1 MTPDFFLGFL
11 ETSSGNSRRRLVK
24 RNSVMQNQTINDRR
38 LRSGSGVGGRNGR
51 SSQHQKLKGAHAR
64 PERPSPIE
72 TLTKTNV
79 LTVHAAPLI
88 RFGLARFLETSGRF
102 EVCAETDDVPTARQ
116 LFVQQPPQ
124 IVVLGLT
131 LRGGDGIELIKDFRK
146 LNPSAR
152 TIVLTTR
159 EDPLSMQRALP
170 EILIALD
177 QILSGNLYVGPSVLR
192 RLLGNLANGAIE
204 SVTSELKHLSDRE
217 LQVLS
222 LIGRGFGASR
232 LAHELHLSVKTIE
245 TYQMHIKEK
254 LGLRSAAELSEKAT
268 RWMMHSARRN
278 LRFKKQASRKNGH
291 TSPNPLVGP
300 C

>member
-11 ETSSGNSRRRLVK
+11 ETSSGNPRRRLVK
-24 RNSVMQNQTINDRR
+24 RNSVMKNQKKNDRR

-64 PERPSPIE
+64 PKWPSPME
-72 TLTKTNV
+72 TLTKTKV

-88 RFGLARFLETSGRF
+88 RFGLARLLETSGRF

-159 EDPLSMQRALP
+159 EDPLSMQRAFRAGARGYLVTGDDIA
-170 EILIALD
+170 EILIAFD
-177 QILSGNLYVGPSVLR
+177 QILAGDLYASARVWR
-192 RLLGNLANGAIE
+192 RLLENLANGAIA

-217 LQVLS
+217 LQVFS

-245 TYQMHIKEK
+245 TYQMHIK
-254 LGLRSAAELSEKAT
+254 A
-268 RWMMHSARRN
+268 
-278 LRFKKQASRKNGH
+278 
-291 TSPNPLVGP
+291 
-300 C
+300 